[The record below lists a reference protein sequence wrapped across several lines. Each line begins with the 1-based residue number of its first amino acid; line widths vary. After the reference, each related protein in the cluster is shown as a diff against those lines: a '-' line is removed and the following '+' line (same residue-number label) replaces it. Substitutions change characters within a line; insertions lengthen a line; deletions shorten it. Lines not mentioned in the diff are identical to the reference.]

1 MEINSIVS
9 GIKLLVLK
17 DSSWAWTSVGLV
29 LVSASLSAKRES
41 VTDWRNFRQ
50 YWQNACLCRWVY
62 WLRWPHVFFFGGGK
76 KVWLECVLL
85 VRAWCHVLANGTML
99 CYVTVLW
106 WTHEDV
112 FSTNYLSMT
121 FFELVHQQ
129 CEWPLSLSR
138 SSFHLSVPC
147 TWFCDQVVRGAS
159 RWKQEV
165 SAGSKSYSRGR
176 KESGIERLACGHL
189 LAALQDDIMDVIGEL
204 CFWYTSRH
212 VGADCGLSAWPT
224 RS

>member
-1 MEINSIVS
+1 MDL
-9 GIKLLVLK
+9 GR
-17 DSSWAWTSVGLV
+17 VGACFCQ
-29 LVSASLSAKRES
+29 LVSQTGVGDGLTELPSVLAECLPLSMSILAKM
-41 VTDWRNFRQ
+41 
-50 YWQNACLCRWVY
+50 APC
-62 WLRWPHVFFFGGGK
+62 FFFVGGGGK

-112 FSTNYLSMT
+112 FWTNYLSMT

-129 CEWPLSLSR
+129 CECPLSLSR
-138 SSFHLSVPC
+138 SSFHLFVPR
-147 TWFCDQVVRGAS
+147 TWFCDQVARGAS